1 MWRTH
6 AKESINTK
14 DDPSHKLPYN
24 LPVIVRSSLAAA
36 YAHVRRLVEQ
46 TAPTLAR
53 QLGSHFQRH
62 MHAVLLDDLPLGSA
76 TALLNYSIRSY
87 HYLTPDAFMHTISE
101 MNPVVHAQG
110 FEAALDWLLE
120 PPLQGM
126 AGRKR
131 RWEFTT
137 LFAKRE
143 ARYGPVRVRRDDG
156 APLRVRDWV
165 RGLIEGRDLLSD
177 AGSNFNS
184 SVPVFKAMGAWSVGP
199 NGEVYL
205 ENTDGDFE
213 NIWIQPDGRLLQTL
227 DVNDAITRFKT
238 YLRQLEPILS

>member
-62 MHAVLLDDLPLGSA
+62 MHAVLLEDLPLGSA
-76 TALLNYSIRSY
+76 TPLLNYSFRTY
-87 HYLTPDAFMHTISE
+87 HYAAPHSSMQVISR
-101 MNPVVHAQG
+101 MNPSLRAQG
-110 FEAALDWLLE
+110 FEAALEWLLQ
-120 PPLQGM
+120 PPLQGKSGQ
-126 AGRKR
+126 AR
-131 RWEFTT
+131 RRHFTQ
-137 LFAKRE
+137 LFEERDAHH
-143 ARYGPVRVRRDDG
+143 GHVRVRRDDG
-156 APLRVRDWV
+156 APLLVRDWV
-165 RGLIEGRDLLSD
+165 RGLIEGRDFLSD
-177 AGSNFNS
+177 AGSNFNL